1 MGFNPVVVSAR
12 LPALPSRATKRGL
25 LKLVLRREPGERASL
40 QSIIEH
46 PFFTGVE
53 TVRLL
58 SEAAAE
64 WDVFLSYR
72 NDSDS
77 GTAQLLY
84 RLLKAK
90 GLRVNLD
97 SECLAAGLDW
107 EVGFCDGLV
116 KSRCFVPIQSR
127 AAIESRF
134 AALNEASYC
143 DNVLLEHR
151 LAVELQ
157 RRGLLERVF
166 PVLLGDATAGGF
178 AKYVFTR
185 TASQSPV
192 DQVETKLREHLDRQG
207 LGEPLE
213 TRPNVAQVLQ
223 SITKC
228 QGGKV
233 EGTGTLE
240 SLLEG
245 IADKV
250 QGMVAD
256 LGRGVG
262 AAGGASAGA
271 FGTREMRIALLEQQ
285 LRDRDRQLSSAH
297 EQMAELLRRLE
308 LDSVR
313 PV

>member
-1 MGFNPVVVSAR
+1 MLFLLSTGEPLLPVNRDDDLVDGPSICQAASWTDEQLRRKIASAPIEGDQAR
-12 LPALPSRATKRGL
+12 LVRDL

-53 TVRLL
+53 TARLL

-72 NDSDS
+72 VDSDS

-90 GLRVNLD
+90 GLRVYLD

-157 RRGLLERVF
+157 R
-166 PVLLGDATAGGF
+166 T
-178 AKYVFTR
+178 
-185 TASQSPV
+185 
-192 DQVETKLREHLDRQG
+192 
-207 LGEPLE
+207 
-213 TRPNVAQVLQ
+213 
-223 SITKC
+223 C
-228 QGGKV
+228 
-233 EGTGTLE
+233 
-240 SLLEG
+240 
-245 IADKV
+245 
-250 QGMVAD
+250 
-256 LGRGVG
+256 
-262 AAGGASAGA
+262 SAGVCW
-271 FGTREMRIALLEQQ
+271 
-285 LRDRDRQLSSAH
+285 SASF
-297 EQMAELLRRLE
+297 QSFSGYDGGRLCQVCVYAHS
-308 LDSVR
+308 LAVARGPS
-313 PV
+313 

>member
-1 MGFNPVVVSAR
+1 MSEHCVGPTATGGIAQE
-12 LPALPSRATKRGL
+12 PQALCDW
-25 LKLVLRREPGERASL
+25 
-40 QSIIEH
+40 H
-46 PFFTGVE
+46 
-53 TVRLL
+53 
-58 SEAAAE
+58 
-64 WDVFLSYR
+64 
-72 NDSDS
+72 
-77 GTAQLLY
+77 
-84 RLLKAK
+84 LKAK
-90 GLRVNLD
+90 LGLHKGSGDRKKHCCCRFKYPGHHVNIVQTTK
-97 SECLAAGLDW
+97 C
-107 EVGFCDGLV
+107 
-116 KSRCFVPIQSR
+116 K
-127 AAIESRF
+127 
-134 AALNEASYC
+134 
-143 DNVLLEHR
+143 
-151 LAVELQ
+151 
-157 RRGLLERVF
+157 
-166 PVLLGDATAGGF
+166 

-207 LGEPLE
+207 LGAPLE
-213 TRPNVAQVLQ
+213 TRPTVAQVLQ

-240 SLLEG
+240 SLLQG

-271 FGTREMRIALLEQQ
+271 FGTSELRIALLEQQ

-297 EQMAELLRRLE
+297 EQMTELLRRLE